1 MSVTPHPDLLH
12 AGLSPGSVQT
22 LASRARPPPTSNPI
36 TSKRV
41 CFYKSGDPQF
51 GGLRMVINGR
61 TFKTYDALL
70 DALSKKV
77 PLPFG
82 VRTITTPRGT
92 NSIRALEEFQDGGSY
107 VCSDQKRIKP
117 LNLEQ
122 ANRRQV
128 PWNTTRPI
136 SAKRRG
142 NLRQIPRRADFGSR
156 AERMIDRNVTVRTPK
171 RLVVYKNRDPTVKRI
186 VVLQRK
192 TAPTFDALLDYLCQ
206 VMQFPVVKLFT
217 PDGRRVEGLAGLI
230 LCSGVVVAAG
240 NEPFRLL
247 NFNFQGGPPPPTT
260 QSGFLMDQIRA
271 PPQIYKKKSPT
282 SSTRSR
288 KFSLSSERYFVNQ
301 IKKSLSESL
310 SEHES
315 HHSGSLETELN
326 QPSES
331 VDMEPCVGKAGVTG
345 KDCPIMPTEDD
356 IEKSFRV
363 NQDGSMTVEMKV
375 RLTIKQEEM
384 IHWTTTLSRTSVSC
398 QQTKMHATQPVSGP
412 NSPDVNNDSSRNG
425 GHSAQHTSSGR
436 TVAFKEQEGGH
447 CNSAL
452 AETSR
457 NLKHS
462 KRTPTPGPRRVKSN
476 NASVENIT
484 TVTETEVQES
494 TVGTY
499 SYMERTSEGEVTE
512 GYCVVRS
519 SSTSNI
525 RPVPKPRKTG
535 SAEAK
540 QSTLHSSLRASG
552 VSEVLQIQKS
562 GLDVT
567 ETFMHIYEPQ
577 PPGSYDNY
585 LANPQHVAQKRPSHS
600 APVAHSKP
608 GSTDSGPCSSN
619 NDCDVDLTRLSST
632 SDSNNGKKDEMF
644 SLSSES
650 MAPQQ
655 TTRTKLATGRSTG
668 QKSSSANEDAT
679 HISPGSK
686 KKRTL
691 TSRTH
696 KNASP
701 LSSGSDKKQRTT
713 QTESSK
719 TVKRTNSS
727 DNIGKTGS
735 SPESAQSKKTGR
747 VKKRE
752 KDNNGGK
759 VSASKSSMSALSAE
773 QGLILDESAV
783 RDLAHNLNSSESE
796 KPKKPK
802 RKNVQDIL
810 VSHQGHTKMSTL
822 KQKSM
827 SDDRVKSPKQNREIN
842 ESISLPRLCSPPS
855 VQQYVET
862 WLQQMQ
868 PDSVP
873 YLEELNL
880 TEAEAG
886 KAASKGSWENSAS
899 EIISEEEENLS
910 AEDKSEEGQ
919 EQQQPTQ
926 SQLCV
931 DEPYGM
937 RGLCRSMPS
946 VRVHPAEQDCRNK
959 LHQSAEVL
967 FPLDTQP
974 SEDVE
979 ANLKGGMKPV
989 LQQLCSSLQSIRR
1002 VVIPNQADSLAKA
1015 QSLPDFSVQ
1024 VASVFGA
1031 SSAKL
1036 LSFLSVMALKDRS
1049 QSQESLAL
1057 TSRKGSY
1064 PEALKVIQSLEKLAS
1079 TEDEEELRASLSD
1092 LRKSTSPT
1100 LQESWKDFREK
1111 YDIDD
1116 NPLLSPKNSEQ
1127 EFILEV
1133 HSLASDQNKDQAFD
1147 IEQLMEELS
1156 MSEELR
1162 QEISSLAEG
1171 EITYHDA
1178 TEVQTGTTDKTSYP
1192 ETTYTS
1198 TIIRANDIED
1208 SEVVEV
1214 MSIAQMKEG
1223 DRVDLQCK
1231 DHTSQEESGG
1241 SPLEE
1246 ECSIARDYDTTKS
1259 PASSRKGTSHV
1270 DSSESANKE
1279 EMSYSEAIE
1288 LPSEYCEEYVHS
1300 PRESPLEEGAELK
1313 EEDMCSPNKASDEEA
1328 KRPESVN
1335 TQASSP
1341 PANSPEHEA
1350 SDMAKDYSVHSVY
1363 YSEQEGVASTHGE
1376 GSPTNNNPHSL
1387 SADDEECISEGVL
1400 SSHNAERKARVR
1412 SADEE
1417 DRNSPEVLPSQS
1429 EEGDEEVIPHEID
1442 SSCHHSQVS
1451 ESKLKEFVQEESEH
1465 CNSQDLDM
1473 ESVAQIE
1480 EAATSGSDNYTSI
1493 QKDNSMDNLQVLEN
1507 TNSAESLSVSGSER
1521 KYLSSAESAKS
1532 QKTNKSKRER
1542 KGNRSEMSSVRSTTS
1557 TNTGTKRVLSST
1569 EALHLGVATSRGS
1582 TPRGHIADSQGPLPN
1597 VRKSMTPT
1605 NPGRIKKVAT
1615 KPKSLHEDNLNTP
1628 KENLSGSISMPFL
1641 SAPPSDVHQY
1651 VDSWLEKMQPD
1662 TDIEGTTYLE
1672 SERKAEF
1679 RIGTSSSE
1687 RSEGIMSASAH
1698 FSPEEE
1704 GLSADENA
1712 DDRPQELSGPVIQ
1725 IRCDGELVDD
1735 SPLRMRSFCRSMP
1748 SVRIHPA
1755 DQERQMR
1762 AHKST
1767 EALFPLESESPQ
1779 DTGSSFKGGMKPMLQ
1794 QLCASMQSIRLAVSP
1809 TRHLSLEKAR
1819 SLPDFSVQVASVFG
1833 ASSTK
1838 LLSFLSVMTLKDGSS
1853 GRGSQPSLHS
1863 GQSSN
1868 SSEGLNSGKN
1878 SCPEAL
1884 KVMQSLEKLANTE
1897 DEEELRNHQKNVER
1911 EFALDVQSEASDQNE
1926 DQAFGI
1932 EQLMEELSM
1941 SEELRQEMSS
1951 LVEGE
1956 MTYHDA
1962 EEPPTGTPEEGS
1974 QPETANTVIKAD
1986 DVEEREQVEVMPVA
2000 YTDNVEK
2007 ADSMD
2012 EDNVEEPSNIQTKT
2026 VKAFNSIEE
2035 GRSLSNEEESIKC
2048 EETGS
2053 RTGESED
2060 IDNER
2065 FLTPLTESE
2074 PKDMDRDSES
2084 WKGHDTDHQS
2094 EEARYESGQ
2103 EESVLK
2109 DIDRESASWKGH
2121 DTDHQSDEAKYESD
2135 QESVP
2140 KDMGRD
2146 SESWK
2151 GHDTDHQSEEARYE
2165 SGQEES
2171 VPKDMD
2177 RDSESWK
2184 GHDTDHQLEEA
2195 RYESGQEESVPKDMD
2210 RDSKSW
2216 KGHDTDHQS
2225 EEARYESGQEESVPK
2240 DMDRDSESWKGH
2252 DTDHQSDEAKSE
2264 SDHVDLAAEKEGR
2277 CGDKHDEEEE
2287 GHVQQSDDLGEEE
2300 EGHVQ
2305 QSDDL
2310 GEEEEGHV
2318 QQSDDLG
2325 EEEEGH
2331 VQQSDDLG
2339 EDEDGTG
2346 LAKDK
2351 CSKKQADD
2359 LAQADALVEGQK
2371 DSLEGVD
2378 SCESHNDTHSEN
2390 GLYPDEKEE
2399 ENDQQ
2404 GYPGVLLP
2412 GELSQELL
2420 AFVNKA
2426 LLSSSLTFTYDSNG
2440 NLRIQPEVGEAKSI
2454 TEMLDGKMNIDSQYG
2469 LKRLPSPNTSDL
2481 SDYRS
2486 DTADSGE
2493 KSQLSLDIST
2503 DVGDE
2508 EPERVSTSHD
2518 QIDQNSEESDGKL
2531 SAITEN
2537 GSATSPLG
2545 QKSNVTPKSDLKSVF
2560 SFNSNQ
2566 DTASMVSHQDNT
2578 YLSSSLNGDSE
2589 SVQCLSFYSQTDLRE
2604 GVLIDKGRWLLKE
2617 NHLIRTSPPLT
2628 MGMYDQVDS
2637 SSVDSGQDEDVPSS
2651 QYLNHQSPLAVISSS
2666 ELEEMAKPST
2676 PKCTYFTIPHS
2687 SDSDPFL
2694 NYKSSS
2700 NGSGRH
2706 GEVTRG
2712 NRVSPQEQPAK
2723 TWAKKNSSFSSFAS
2737 VEFKLPDGKIHP
2749 QGGAAVER
2757 PARSQTIG
2765 GRTLQEE
2772 DSTESLQLRCG
2783 QNCPIL

>member
-1 MSVTPHPDLLH
+1 MARFGLEIGGLPHRTSNMSVTPHPDLLH

-271 PPQIYKKKSPT
+271 PPQICKHANNKKKSPT

-331 VDMEPCVGKAGVTG
+331 VDMEPCVGKAGVAG

-668 QKSSSANEDAT
+668 HKSSSANEDAT

-735 SPESAQSKKTGR
+735 SAESAQSKKTGR

-773 QGLILDESAV
+773 QGLNLDESAV

-1002 VVIPNQADSLAKA
+1002 VVIPNQADSLEKA
-1015 QSLPDFSVQ
+1015 HSLPDFSVQ

-1100 LQESWKDFREK
+1100 LQESWKDF
-1111 YDIDD
+1111 
-1116 NPLLSPKNSEQ
+1116 Q
-1127 EFILEV
+1127 
-1133 HSLASDQNKDQAFD
+1133 
-1147 IEQLMEELS
+1147 
-1156 MSEELR
+1156 
-1162 QEISSLAEG
+1162 
-1171 EITYHDA
+1171 
-1178 TEVQTGTTDKTSYP
+1178 
-1192 ETTYTS
+1192 
-1198 TIIRANDIED
+1198 
-1208 SEVVEV
+1208 
-1214 MSIAQMKEG
+1214 
-1223 DRVDLQCK
+1223 
-1231 DHTSQEESGG
+1231 
-1241 SPLEE
+1241 
-1246 ECSIARDYDTTKS
+1246 
-1259 PASSRKGTSHV
+1259 
-1270 DSSESANKE
+1270 
-1279 EMSYSEAIE
+1279 
-1288 LPSEYCEEYVHS
+1288 
-1300 PRESPLEEGAELK
+1300 
-1313 EEDMCSPNKASDEEA
+1313 
-1328 KRPESVN
+1328 
-1335 TQASSP
+1335 
-1341 PANSPEHEA
+1341 
-1350 SDMAKDYSVHSVY
+1350 
-1363 YSEQEGVASTHGE
+1363 QEGVASTHGE

-1417 DRNSPEVLPSQS
+1417 DCNSPEVLPSQS

-1532 QKTNKSKRER
+1532 QKTNKSKKER

-1897 DEEELRNHQKNVER
+1897 DEEELRASLSDLRKSTSPKFQESWKDFQEKYDIEDGPLESPKNVER

-1941 SEELRQEMSS
+1941 SEELRQEISS

-2035 GRSLSNEEESIKC
+2035 GRSLSNGEESIKC

-2151 GHDTDHQSEEARYE
+2151 GHDTDHQSDEAKYE
-2165 SGQEES
+2165 SDQES

-2177 RDSESWK
+2177 RDSE
-2184 GHDTDHQLEEA
+2184 
-2195 RYESGQEESVPKDMD
+2195 
-2210 RDSKSW
+2210 SW

-2264 SDHVDLAAEKEGR
+2264 SDHVESDLAAEKEGR

-2508 EPERVSTSHD
+2508 EPDRVSTSHD